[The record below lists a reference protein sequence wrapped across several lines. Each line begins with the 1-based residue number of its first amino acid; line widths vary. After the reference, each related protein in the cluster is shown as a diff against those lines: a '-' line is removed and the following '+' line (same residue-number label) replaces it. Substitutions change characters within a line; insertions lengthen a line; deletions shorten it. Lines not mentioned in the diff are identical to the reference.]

1 MEMGLWNTML
11 GRSLVVIYFSIFYV
25 LAFIFVLARMSK
37 EDIALRNQF
46 GKKWDDWA
54 KRVPYSIFPGIY

>member
-1 MEMGLWNTML
+1 MIESGLLNTMS
-11 GRSLVVIYFSIFYV
+11 GRLLVVIYFSVMFTIIIFT
-25 LAFIFVLARMSK
+25 LARMSK

-54 KRVPYSIFPGIY
+54 KKVPYSIFPGIY